1 MTEIYDYMRLLWARV
16 GVPYS
21 PATGLPITA
30 QTVSQMVDR
39 VMALP
44 EGTRAYL
51 LAPVVRGRKG
61 EYRKELAEWQK
72 AGFTRVRIDGE
83 IYPIEDA
90 PALDKKFKHD
100 IEVVVDRIAV
110 REGIETRLA
119 DSFEQA
125 LKLAEGLAYVD
136 LADGTVAELPPPPRS
151 LGTSAGGEGRRR
163 AQILP
168 SPEEVAARRRSD
180 GAGRR
185 VGAMKGAGLPPN
197 RIVFS
202 EKFACPVSGFTIEEI
217 EPRLFSFNAPQGAC
231 PACDGL
237 GEKLLFDPQLVVP
250 NEALTLKQGA
260 VVPWAKSNPPSP
272 YYMQVLG
279 SLAKE
284 FGFNLTTP
292 WQDLPGEVQVVIL
305 HGTAGRPVALT
316 FTDGRKSY
324 TVSKAFEGVIGN
336 LNRRM
341 LQTESAWMREELGK
355 YQTAQACETCDGKR
369 LKPEAL
375 SVKIGGEDISTI
387 TRLSVA
393 AAVGWFGE
401 HRRTSSPPSSSRSP
415 APSSRKST
423 SGWASSTTSGSITST
438 STAPAARCRAA
449 RASASASP
457 ARSAA
462 GLSGVLY
469 VLDEPSIGLHQ
480 RDNDRLLETLKRLR
494 DLGNTV
500 IVVEHD
506 EDAIRHADHIVDLGP
521 GAGVHGGE
529 IVAQGTLADI
539 LACPDSLT
547 GQYLTGARRIEVPSR
562 PAQGQRPQARGP
574 RRAGEQPAER
584 HRRDP
589 ARHLLLHHRAVGLGQ
604 VEPHRRHA
612 LRRRRPHAQRRAG
625 HRRAARQ
632 GHRARA
638 VRQGRSRST
647 SRPIGRTPRSNP
659 ATYTGAFTQI
669 RDWFA
674 GLPESGARGYKPGRF
689 SFNVKGGRCEK
700 CQGDGLIKIEMHFL
714 PDVYVTCEE
723 CHGKRYNRETLEV
736 KFKGKSIADVLDM
749 TIEDAEEFF
758 KAVPPIRDKMH
769 MLGEVGL
776 GYVKV
781 GQQATTLSGGEAQ
794 RVKLA
799 KELSRRSTGQ
809 TLYILDEPTTGLH
822 FEDVRKL
829 LEVLQRLVDQGNT
842 VVVIEHNLDVIKTAD
857 WVHRPRPRR
866 RRARRRDR
874 RRRARP
880 NKSPPTRAASPG
892 STWRSCW
899 RGRAR
904 RRSRTVPCL
913 SPGIRGRAATCWRG
927 SARQCTGVGLQ
938 RPILVGGGAE
948 EFWSQSA
955 LTPATSIFARSGRR
969 PGGGN
974 GRSRVCPPSGAGQ
987 MLKGWVHP
995 ELKLGF
1001 EVVAEAPMDGNV
1013 DTAHMLVL
1021 VDTGRGG
1028 SLDSRHLGRRPDRGP
1043 HGPICLGHRADRL
1056 DQARKL
1062 LGASPR
1068 CRYGLS

>member
-1 MTEIYDYMRLLWARV
+1 MSLTHITVRGAREHNLKGIDVELPREALIVITGLSGSGKSSLAFDTIYAEGQRRYVESLSAYARQFLEMMQKPDVEHIDGLSPAISIEQKTTSRNPRSTVATVTEIYDYMRLLWARV
-16 GVPYS
+16 GVPHS
-21 PATGLPITA
+21 PATGLPISA

-61 EYRKELAEWQK
+61 EYRRELAEWQK

-83 IYPIEDA
+83 LHAIEEA
-90 PALDKKFKHD
+90 PALDKKYKHD

-136 LADGTVAELPPPPRS
+136 LADGPVPGREAEE
-151 LGTSAGGEGRRR
+151 AG
-163 AQILP
+163 
-168 SPEEVAARRRSD
+168 
-180 GAGRR
+180 
-185 VGAMKGAGLPPN
+185 GAMKGAGLPAN

-202 EKFACPVSGFTIEEI
+202 EKFACPVSGFSLDAL

-237 GEKLLFDPQLVVP
+237 GEKLLFDDQLVVP
-250 NEALTLKQGA
+250 NEALSLKQGA

-272 YYMQVLG
+272 YYMQVLA
-279 SLAKE
+279 SLAGH
-284 FGFNLTTP
+284 FGFSLETP
-292 WQDLPGEVQVVIL
+292 WAELPGEVRLIIL
-305 HGTAGRPVALT
+305 HGTGGRPVPLT
-316 FTDGRKSY
+316 FVDGRKSY

-355 YQTAQACETCDGKR
+355 FQTAQPCETCGGAR

-375 SVKIGGEDISTI
+375 SVKIAGEDISLSARRSVSDALAWFTALPEKLGVQHNQI
-387 TRLSVA
+387 AKAILKEINERLGFLNN
-393 AAVGWFGE
+393 VGLDYLNLD
-401 HRRTSSPPSSSRSP
+401 RTSG
-415 APSSRKST
+415 T
-423 SGWASSTTSGSITST
+423 LSGGESQRIRLASQIGS
-438 STAPAARCRAA
+438 
-449 RASASASP
+449 
-457 ARSAA
+457 

-506 EDAIRHADHIVDLGP
+506 EDAIRTADHIVDLGP

-529 IVAQGTLADI
+529 IVAEGTLEDI
-539 LACPDSLT
+539 LGNPDSLT
-547 GQYLTGARRIEVPSR
+547 GQYLSGARSIAVP
-562 PAQGQRPQARGP
+562 PQ
-574 RRAGEQPAER
+574 
-584 HRRDP
+584 
-589 ARHLLLHHRAVGLGQ
+589 
-604 VEPHRRHA
+604 
-612 LRRRRPHAQRRAG
+612 RRPGNGLAITVHN
-625 HRRAARQ
+625 
-632 GHRARA
+632 ARA
-638 VRQGRSRST
+638 NNLAGVTARFPLGTFTCVTGLSGSGKSSLTLDTLQAGASRVLNGARVIAGAHDKITGLEACDKVIEIDQS
-647 SRPIGRTPRSNP
+647 PIGRTPRSNP

-674 GLPESGARGYKPGRF
+674 GLPESQARGYKAGRF

-723 CHGKRYNRETLEV
+723 CNGKRYNRETLEV
-736 KFKGKSIADVLDM
+736 KFKGHSIADVLDM

-769 MLGEVGL
+769 MLNEVGL

-794 RVKLA
+794 RVKLG

-829 LEVLQRLVDQGNT
+829 LEVLQRLVDQGNS

-857 WVHRPRPRR
+857 WVIDLGPE
-866 RRARRRDR
+866 
-874 RRRARP
+874 
-880 NKSPPTRAASPG
+880 G
-892 STWRSCW
+892 GV
-899 RGRAR
+899 RG
-904 RRSRTVPCL
+904 
-913 SPGIRGRAATCWRG
+913 GR
-927 SARQCTGVGLQ
+927 
-938 RPILVGGGAE
+938 I
-948 EFWSQSA
+948 
-955 LTPATSIFARSGRR
+955 
-969 PGGGN
+969 
-974 GRSRVCPPSGAGQ
+974 
-987 MLKGWVHP
+987 
-995 ELKLGF
+995 
-1001 EVVAEAPMDGNV
+1001 VAEGTPEQVAANP
-1013 DTAHMLVL
+1013 ASY
-1021 VDTGRGG
+1021 TGHY
-1028 SLDSRHLGRRPDRGP
+1028 LKPL
-1043 HGPICLGHRADRL
+1043 L
-1056 DQARKL
+1056 AR
-1062 LGASPR
+1062 
-1068 CRYGLS
+1068 